1 MYDQRLSDSALKRII
16 SDISHG
22 WYSDVQISAFLSSCA
37 GERLDKN
44 EVVGLTRAM
53 IEIGDRLSWPSIDA
67 VYDKHCIGGLPGNR
81 TTPIVVAI
89 CSAAGLIMPKT
100 SSRAI
105 TSPAGTA
112 DVMDVLTRVDLDMD
126 DIRRTVELAGGCL
139 AWGGAV
145 RLSPVDDLLIRVER
159 ALDLDSKGQL
169 VASVLSKKI
178 AAGSTHILIDI
189 PVGKTAKVRDNA
201 DAESLADLFRHVG
214 ELLGVHIEYVFSD
227 GSQPIGHGIGP
238 ALEARDVVNVLC
250 NHENAPADLREKS
263 LDLCARLL
271 AMANHGDSP
280 HSNLSNARQ
289 RAETLLQNGAAWQQ
303 FEKICRTQGR
313 FDSVPEAPHRKA
325 LLAHQNGVVSDI
337 DNRRI
342 ARLAKLAGAPRA
354 VSAGLELFVHLGDT
368 VKRGDPLLT
377 IHAESEGELDY
388 ALLYYLDNRDMIRVG
403 VTLNGHADIATALAN
418 RCDVTAGNYSRRQ
431 FPDGETYLRIDTP
444 VANCDVII
452 LCGLEQPDNKF
463 LPLVFFARQLK
474 EMGARSVGLVTPY
487 LAYMR
492 QDRRFMDGEA
502 LTSRHFAQLLCDH
515 VDWMVTV
522 DPHLHRY
529 HSLSEIYRIPTRALQ
544 AASLLAQFVRNQG
557 DIWLLG
563 PDEESAQ
570 WVSVMAETAGVP
582 WAVARKE
589 RRGDRDVHVT
599 LPDTSVFTDRR
610 AMLVDDVISSG
621 HTMQRAL
628 LALKQQGF
636 HNSDCLCIHG
646 LFADN
651 SDTLL
656 KDAGAARLISCN
668 SILHPSNLVDL
679 GPMIAEAVAELLP

>member
-1 MYDQRLSDSALKRII
+1 MKR
-16 SDISHG
+16 
-22 WYSDVQISAFLSSCA
+22 
-37 GERLDKN
+37 
-44 EVVGLTRAM
+44 
-53 IEIGDRLSWPSIDA
+53 
-67 VYDKHCIGGLPGNR
+67 
-81 TTPIVVAI
+81 
-89 CSAAGLIMPKT
+89 
-100 SSRAI
+100 
-105 TSPAGTA
+105 
-112 DVMDVLTRVDLDMD
+112 VL
-126 DIRRTVELAGGCL
+126 
-139 AWGGAV
+139 
-145 RLSPVDDLLIRVER
+145 
-159 ALDLDSKGQL
+159 
-169 VASVLSKKI
+169 
-178 AAGSTHILIDI
+178 
-189 PVGKTAKVRDNA
+189 
-201 DAESLADLFRHVG
+201 F
-214 ELLGVHIEYVFSD
+214 
-227 GSQPIGHGIGP
+227 
-238 ALEARDVVNVLC
+238 
-250 NHENAPADLREKS
+250 
-263 LDLCARLL
+263 
-271 AMANHGDSP
+271 
-280 HSNLSNARQ
+280 
-289 RAETLLQNGAAWQQ
+289 
-303 FEKICRTQGR
+303 
-313 FDSVPEAPHRKA
+313 
-325 LLAHQNGVVSDI
+325 
-337 DNRRI
+337 
-342 ARLAKLAGAPRA
+342 
-354 VSAGLELFVHLGDT
+354 
-368 VKRGDPLLT
+368 
-377 IHAESEGELDY
+377 
-388 ALLYYLDNRDMIRVG
+388 
-403 VTLNGHADIATALAN
+403 TLNGHADIAAALAAH
-418 RCDVTAGNYSRRQ
+418 CGVTAGNYSRRQ

-444 VANCDVII
+444 VADCDVII

-474 EMGARSVGLVTPY
+474 DMGARSVGLVTPY

-529 HSLSEIYRIPTRALQ
+529 HSLDEIYRIPTRALQ
-544 AASLLAQFVRNQG
+544 AASLLAQFVRDQG

-589 RRGDRDVHVT
+589 RRGDRDVQVT
-599 LPDTSVFTDRR
+599 LPDTSAFTGRR

-636 HNSDCLCIHG
+636 NHSDCLCIHG